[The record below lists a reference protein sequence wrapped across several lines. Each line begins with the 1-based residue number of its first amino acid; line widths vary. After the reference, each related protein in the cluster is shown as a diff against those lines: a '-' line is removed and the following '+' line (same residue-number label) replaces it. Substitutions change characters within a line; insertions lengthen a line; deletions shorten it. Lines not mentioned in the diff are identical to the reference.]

1 MPPTNGKQQTQTAVV
16 QSISSGMNGSHN
28 LPNSTKKNA
37 SMGNK
42 RISINNVLDE
52 FGIRLLKTLPTDPAN
67 FLAIAK
73 GSAGCL
79 KRERNE
85 LAGTSGT
92 EGHASTAAEGEY
104 VMPGQRWGQ
113 ERGAGRCGGQRG
125 RPPLAGLALRPE
137 RPAAGKCVERG
148 PTVGCPCPFGEKV
161 FWVPTLRDAAPNK
174 SKKIR
179 NTHQEKDTAA
189 CPGGEPDVLQLL
201 QKTMHIHKELHFVPN
216 HYEQESKAASKKVAC
231 A

>member
-1 MPPTNGKQQTQTAVV
+1 MTSDGMPPTNGKQQTQTAVV

-148 PTVGCPCPFGEKV
+148 PTVGCPCPFWEITQIFFG
-161 FWVPTLRDAAPNK
+161 VPTPRDAAPNV
-174 SKKIR
+174 SR
-179 NTHQEKDTAA
+179 NLKHTT
-189 CPGGEPDVLQLL
+189 GEGYSSIPWRGTGCFAITPENNAHSQG
-201 QKTMHIHKELHFVPN
+201 
-216 HYEQESKAASKKVAC
+216 ASLC
-231 A
+231 AQSL